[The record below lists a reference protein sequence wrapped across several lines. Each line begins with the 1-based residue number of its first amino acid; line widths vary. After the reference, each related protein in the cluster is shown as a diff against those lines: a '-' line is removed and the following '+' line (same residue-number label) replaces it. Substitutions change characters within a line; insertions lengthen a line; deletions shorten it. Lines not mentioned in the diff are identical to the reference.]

1 MRSLLLFLH
10 LYLIFQ
16 KTYNYSTTTD
26 AETVDP
32 ITVIVRDT
40 YDNVTDDTVNIIIEK
55 IVYNYT
61 VQDNIPYY
69 IEATVNL
76 NDNISLVNGNTG
88 INGGIIRHTNTHYNI
103 NYKLPT
109 GNTTI
114 TMMNFDARQGST
126 LLNTYNLDVT
136 VSVDN
141 TGTLSTTHEVKGTD
155 TIGYIQDTADTV
167 NYAYWDVEQT
177 PVLTAENA
185 DNLSATLTT
194 TKIESGKAATINS
207 VLATY
212 EGISVLQSWTIQLS
226 SIMPSLSNFI
236 NQYRLAKNRPVGRVF
251 ENGEQVVLST
261 TQDYSVVIQ
270 GIDGSSHTLVTPT
283 AIKAI
288 ITHQDTAPE
297 LERV

>member
-1 MRSLLLFLH
+1 
-10 LYLIFQ
+10 
-16 KTYNYSTTTD
+16 
-26 AETVDP
+26 
-32 ITVIVRDT
+32 
-40 YDNVTDDTVNIIIEK
+40 
-55 IVYNYT
+55 
-61 VQDNIPYY
+61 
-69 IEATVNL
+69 
-76 NDNISLVNGNTG
+76 
-88 INGGIIRHTNTHYNI
+88 
-103 NYKLPT
+103 
-109 GNTTI
+109 
-114 TMMNFDARQGST
+114 MMNFDARQGST

-194 TKIESGKAATINS
+194 AKIESGKAAAINS

-283 AIKAI
+283 TIKAI
-288 ITHQDTAPE
+288 ITHQDSAPE